1 MTLTLQVQPKPIPFL
16 EQLKDQIIR
25 DYEMAKVLE
34 SDTCDKCL
42 NGHSKKYR
50 CPVCNDIDYCET
62 HVAQHVSFLHHEDQ
76 VYDNVRTMKV
86 RQLMRLG
93 IVSAFFT
100 PEHTITVSDQHPMT
114 YHSVWFKEAEY
125 HGYSKPA
132 ILVCNP
138 PRVLDPKLRPEAEAT
153 FVQAVKRLMKTL
165 NLQAYAWSSN
175 EHISLYVAIRT
186 DAQFLPTDATTFDQG
201 EPASG
206 VWIKADTPPGTI
218 NKRNRIRSVSEG
230 VIFNPVPSN
239 YPDFHISQE
248 FSLKVGCFD
257 SNTAGDG
264 TGVIR
269 QTAAMKLIRASGA
282 STKGNKIALQIVAQ
296 AADYAYKGLF
306 AILPDH
312 RFPYPDVDIMVDSE
326 SFNTNILNSKH
337 TLLKLTVYR
346 HKTNKRY
353 IWMEPLELMLQTA
366 SFIDPK
372 EINKVAERLAKQ
384 LDQYQWKEA
393 KAAQRVKQLQ
403 EQLETPK
410 NPAEGATHLERSFIG
425 NNDNPTLQM
434 YLWTNSLY
442 SSPEVMKLMTGAL
455 ANHWDTKRKNAKE
468 LPGTFMSGAQAYL
481 TYAPYLGYE
490 LPEPGYARLIWDPYD
505 RFEDFAF
512 ISVSPE
518 DRKKWDDAFDTWD
531 CDDSIYFCFMQD
543 ENKDPWLLAYRLP
556 NSVGGGAAF
565 RLYPED
571 AERIKALSEE
581 DHPAYHF
588 YSITGDY
595 RYPDLHTIIDGKP
608 VVPYVLEPT
617 PLANPPKWTTKEEDA
632 LQSLLDISRYKG
644 AIGRATNL
652 LASLDYAGLYDPA
665 LHKANS
671 SSAIIDPTLH
681 ATSDPEVDVIKPLIR
696 SHLDF
701 IYQGKAMESCIWPRV
716 KNTLNRAHKEQ
727 GSETD
732 LDVNFRCP
740 PWHNAVKATYLKAVK
755 DLEQS
760 LRSRQLV
767 SNGPHHWLLQSYPK
781 DLMDIV
787 LQAHNARNALWSSYS
802 VNRNALK
809 DDEQL
814 SQQQKAAAKGILLE
828 RARKREQEVTLSGWT
843 KATETVESYVPGS
856 FMGAWLQ
863 LSVSTLRRFESE
875 KAKQQPINLKALSCL
890 PEDERYAFATQ
901 GETVPTLALRA
912 IEQLPPEVI
921 GTKAK
926 IVQKG
931 KTITLADA
939 EENTIAHL
947 APRAGS
953 HTGRTFTVL
962 GAIPDVEDP
971 TNLWQQCR
979 NLLVLQLH

>member
-1 MTLTLQVQPKPIPFL
+1 MTLTLKEQPKPIPFL

-42 NGHSKKYR
+42 NGHSRKYR
-50 CPVCNDIDYCET
+50 CPNCNDIDYCET
-62 HVAQHVSFLHHEDQ
+62 HVAQHISHLHHEEK
-76 VYDNVRTMKV
+76 VYDNVRILKI
-86 RQLMRLG
+86 RQLMRMG

-100 PEHTITVSDQHPMT
+100 PEQTITVSDKHPMT
-114 YHSVWFKEAEY
+114 YHSVWFKEAEH
-125 HGYSKPA
+125 HGFSKPA
-132 ILVCNP
+132 ILVFNP
-138 PRVLDPKLRPEAEAT
+138 PRVLDPKLRPQAEQDL
-153 FVQAVKRLMKTL
+153 VQSAKRLLKTL

-175 EHISLYVAIRT
+175 EHITLYTAIRT
-186 DAQFLPTDATTFDQG
+186 GVQFMPGDIATPDQ
-201 EPASG
+201 EDTQSG
-206 VWIKADTPPGTI
+206 AWIKPNTPPGTI
-218 NKRNRIRSVSEG
+218 NKRNRIRSISEG
-230 VIFNPVPSN
+230 AVFNPEPSH
-239 YPDFHISQE
+239 YPEFRVTDDFT
-248 FSLKVGCFD
+248 LKVGCYD
-257 SNTAGDG
+257 SDTAGDG

-326 SFNTNILNSKH
+326 SFNSNVLNTKH
-337 TLLKLTVYR
+337 TMLKLTVYR
-346 HKTNKRY
+346 HKPNKRY

-372 EINKVAERLAKQ
+372 EINKVAENLAKQ
-384 LDQYQWKEA
+384 LDLYQWKEA
-393 KAAQRVKQLQ
+393 RASQRIAQLQ
-403 EQLETPK
+403 EELDIPK
-410 NPAEGATHLERSFIG
+410 NPAEAGTHLERSFISNS
-425 NNDNPTLQM
+425 NNPSIQM
-434 YLWTNSLY
+434 YLWSNSLY
-442 SSPEVMKLMTGAL
+442 ASPEVMKLMTGSL
-455 ANHWDTKRKNAKE
+455 PNHWDTKRKNARE

-505 RFEDFAF
+505 RFDDFAF
-512 ISVSPE
+512 LAVSPQ

-531 CDDSIYFCFMQD
+531 CDDALYFCFMQD
-543 ENKDPWLLAYRLP
+543 EHGDPWILAYRLP

-571 AERIKALSEE
+571 AERVRTLSDEH
-581 DHPAYHF
+581 HPPYHF
-588 YSITGDY
+588 YKKTGNY
-595 RYPDLHTIIDGKP
+595 RYPDLHTIVDGKP

-617 PLANPPKWTTKEEDA
+617 PLSDPPKWTTKEDDA
-632 LQSLLDISRYKG
+632 LQSLLEISRYKG

-701 IYQGKAMESCIWPRV
+701 IYKGKPMETCIWPRV
-716 KNTLNRAHKEQ
+716 KNTLNRAHREQ
-727 GSETD
+727 GGEGELQVDFT
-732 LDVNFRCP
+732 CP

-760 LRSRQLV
+760 LRTRQLV
-767 SNGPHHWLLQSYPK
+767 SNGPHYWALQTYPA

-787 LQAHNARNALWSSYS
+787 LQAHNARNAIWSAYS
-802 VNRNALK
+802 TNRNALK
-809 DDEQL
+809 ADEQL
-814 SQQQKAAAKGILLE
+814 DHNQKEYAKGKLLE
-828 RARKREQEVTLSGWT
+828 NARKREQEATLNGWT
-843 KATETVESYVPGS
+843 KAKETVEDYVPGS

-863 LSVSTLRRFESE
+863 LALSTLKRFESE
-875 KAKQQPINLKALSCL
+875 RAKQQPVNLKALMCL
-890 PEDERYAFATQ
+890 PEEERHPFVTQ
-901 GETVPTLALRA
+901 GPVHPTMALRA
-912 IEQLPPEVI
+912 IEQLPEGI
-921 GTKAK
+921 AGTKAK
-926 IVQKG
+926 IVQKA
-931 KTITLADA
+931 KTLALTD
-939 EENTIAHL
+939 EEGTTLVHL
-947 APRAGS
+947 APRAEKYA
-953 HTGRTFTVL
+953 GRTFTIL
-962 GAIPDVEDP
+962 GTIPDVDDP
-971 TNLWQQCR
+971 SNVWQQCR